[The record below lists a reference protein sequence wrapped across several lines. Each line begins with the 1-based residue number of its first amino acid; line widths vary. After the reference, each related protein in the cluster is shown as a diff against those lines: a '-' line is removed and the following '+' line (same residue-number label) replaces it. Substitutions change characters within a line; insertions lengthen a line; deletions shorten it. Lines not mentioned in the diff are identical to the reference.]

1 MKRDMMR
8 KGESNYKPEEKGLSE
23 CIQEPDRSEFKPHQL
38 PFPYSVLQGGLAPLQ
53 CDALVQVVVTSSVSS
68 IL

>member
-1 MKRDMMR
+1 MR

-38 PFPYSVLQGGLAPLQ
+38 PFPYSYLPFPYHF
-53 CDALVQVVVTSSVSS
+53 
-68 IL
+68 IEF